1 MKTESTAL
9 PGLEDF
15 EVVTRKSYLEE
26 HPDKKWDGDKKMPD
40 NSKTRQ
46 LEVLKNV
53 AIPPTPSS
61 DYQKYTLQ
69 DVYDGEAQNKFNV
82 ISTFAGGG
90 GSSTGYRLAG
100 GKILCINEFVKEAR
114 NTYHENYPNT
124 PILPDDIKELH
135 LKGEHELLDAA
146 NIGAR
151 EVDLLDGSP
160 PCSAFSMAGS
170 VVQGGGHSIGFGK
183 TKKYSDGKK
192 VENIED
198 LFFEFIRV
206 AKDIQPKVIV
216 AENVS
221 GLLMGEA
228 KKYYSHITAEFESFG
243 YYASP
248 ELLDSSHYGVPQT
261 RKRVIFIAVRGD
273 VADTIKL
280 SRYNIDSVFPKTTTS
295 KKFDGQKNH
304 SSNDE
309 GHPVTCENAFSDLVY
324 DEEEIKM
331 LTETFAKGSHFETAS
346 RMKLDPDKVLTGCD
360 HNLRGHHF
368 NMKRIS
374 RHKPA
379 PTITASG
386 GCIHWSEMRKLAL
399 CETRRAMSLPEDF
412 KLTGKWEQKSERMG
426 RMVPPLMMK
435 AIADSIYKKVLKPY
449 KELTNG

>member
-1 MKTESTAL
+1 MKEEGAVLSWFEDTDFSHVKKPNVSNYKGEATASATL
-9 PGLEDF
+9 SEDYVKDVKDA
-15 EVVTRKSYLEE
+15 EPIS
-26 HPDKKWDGDKKMPD
+26 
-40 NSKTRQ
+40 
-46 LEVLKNV
+46 
-53 AIPPTPSS
+53 A

-124 PILPDDIKELH
+124 PILPDDIKELEG
-135 LKGEHELLDAA
+135 KDLLEAA
-146 NIGAR
+146 NVGVG
-151 EVDLLDGSP
+151 EVDILDGSP
-160 PCSAFSMAGS
+160 PCSAFSMAGA
-170 VVQGGGHSIGFGK
+170 VVQGKGHSAGFGQV
-183 TKKYSDGKK
+183 KKYSDDKK

-216 AENVS
+216 GENVS

-228 KKYYSHITAEFESFG
+228 KNYYYKITAEFGNIG
-243 YYASP
+243 YNVSSM
-248 ELLDSSHYGVPQT
+248 LLDSSHYGVPQT
-261 RKRVIFIAVRGD
+261 RKRVIFIAVRKD
-273 VADTIKL
+273 VTDAIGLTSL
-280 SRYNIDSVFPKTTTS
+280 NIAGVFPE
-295 KKFDGQKNH
+295 KN
-304 SSNDE
+304 SE
-309 GHPVTCENAFSDLVY
+309 VVTCGKAFEDLNY

-331 LTETFAKGSHFETAS
+331 LTETFSKGSHFETAS
-346 RMKLDPDKVLTGCD
+346 KMPLDPKKVLTGCD
-360 HNLRGHHF
+360 YHPKGHHF
-368 NMKRIS
+368 NMKRVS
-374 RHKPA
+374 RFKPS

-399 CETRRAMSLPEDF
+399 GETRRLTSLPEDF

-449 KELTNG
+449 KELKLIELRGGQ